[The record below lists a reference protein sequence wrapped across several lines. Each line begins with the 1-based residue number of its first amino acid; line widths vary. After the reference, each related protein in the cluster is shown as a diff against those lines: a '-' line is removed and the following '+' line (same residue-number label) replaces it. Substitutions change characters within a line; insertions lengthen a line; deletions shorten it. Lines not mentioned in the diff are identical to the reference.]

1 MAKKRMIVM
10 RVELKARIVAWRVD
24 ELGSGFVGMTAE
36 LTYRRLLVES
46 VPSDV
51 FTIPTIW

>member
-10 RVELKARIVAWRVD
+10 RVELKAKIVAWRVD
-24 ELGSGFVGMTAE
+24 ELGSGFVGTTAG

-46 VPSDV
+46 VSSDV
-51 FTIPTIW
+51 STIPTIW